1 MSAIKLNADSGGGSV
16 ALKGPASTTSN
27 AAVQLTL
34 PQNDGDASQFLQ
46 TNGSGALTWAAVSTE
61 KGLDGAHMWRVSAE
75 FTGDAQ
81 PITNNW
87 EQDDSTGAGRVG
99 TVMSESSGVF
109 TFPSTGVWYIEH
121 QGVFYNSGSEDFID
135 LYIQVTVNN
144 GSAWVKTGNVYV
156 SQSTGYFSARCATM
170 FDCTNTSTHKVRF
183 AVNTSSGSTSYQT
196 SSTENRAYVAFLK
209 LGET

>member
-1 MSAIKLNADSGGGSV
+1 MSELKLTADSGGGSV
-16 ALKGPASTTSN
+16 SLKGPASTTSN

-46 TNGSGALTWAAVSTE
+46 TNGSGALTWAAAGG
-61 KGLDGAHMWRVSAE
+61 GLDGAHIWRVTAE

-81 PITNNW
+81 PITSNW

-109 TFPSTGVWYIEH
+109 TFPSTGIWYLEH
-121 QGVFYNSGSEDFID
+121 TGVFYNAGSEDATN
-135 LYIQVTVNN
+135 LYIQVTEND
-144 GSAWVKTGNVYV
+144 GTAWTTTGDVWV
-156 SQSTGYFSARCATM
+156 SQSTGYFQAKAATTL
-170 FDCTNTSTHKVRF
+170 DCTDTSTHKVRF
-183 AVNTSSGSTSYQT
+183 GVNTTSGSTSYQT
-196 SSTENRAYVAFLK
+196 SSTVNKCYVMFLK

>member
-1 MSAIKLNADSGGGSV
+1 MSELKLTADSGGGSV
-16 ALKGPASTTSN
+16 SLKGPASTTSN

-46 TNGSGALTWAAVSTE
+46 TNGSGALTWAAAGG
-61 KGLDGAHMWRVSAE
+61 GLDGAHIWRVTAE

-81 PITNNW
+81 PITSNW

-109 TFPSTGVWYIEH
+109 TFPSTGIWYLEH
-121 QGVFYNSGSEDFID
+121 TGVFYNSGNEDALN
-135 LYIQVTVNN
+135 LYIQVTENN
-144 GSAWVKTGNVYV
+144 GSAWTTTGEVWV
-156 SQSTGYFSARCATM
+156 SQSTGYFQAKAATTL
-170 FDCTNTSTHKVRF
+170 DCTNTSTHKARF
-183 AVNTSSGSTSYQT
+183 AVNTSGASTSYQT
-196 SSTENRAYVAFLK
+196 SSTVNKCYVMFLK